1 MDVSYLIWMF
11 VIGASIAM
19 IVMYYNVRFLGKF
32 VRKLI
37 QIDATSPESAMTFE
51 ELGLK
56 MSPAVKYSLRPGTS
70 FSETVLCTQD
80 GRYYIAPD
88 KVSMAKSKYK
98 GKDTTIVFILLCIL
112 ALIVVAFAFSKIFPD
127 LLTKVGNEFSQM
139 FDGGQ
144 RI

>member
-1 MDVSYLIWMF
+1 MDISYLIWMF
-11 VIGASIAM
+11 VIGAAIAM

-32 VRKLI
+32 VRKLL
-37 QIDATSPESAMTFE
+37 QIDATSPESAISFE

-70 FSETVLCTQD
+70 FSETVLSTAD

-88 KVSMAKSKYK
+88 KVSMAKSKYR
-98 GKDTTIVFILLCIL
+98 GKDTTIVFVLLCIL
-112 ALIVVAFAFSKIFPD
+112 ALAVVAFAFSKIFPD
-127 LLTKVGNEFSQM
+127 LLSKVGYEFSQI

-144 RI
+144 SI

>member
-1 MDVSYLIWMF
+1 MDISNLIWMF
-11 VIGASIAM
+11 VIGAAIAM
-19 IVMYYNVRFLGKF
+19 IVMYYNVRFLGQL
-32 VRKLI
+32 VRKLL
-37 QIDATSPESAMTFE
+37 QIDATSPESAISLD

-56 MSPAVKYSLRPGTS
+56 MSPAVRYSLRPGTS
-70 FSETVLCTQD
+70 FSETVLSTED

-98 GKDTTIVFILLCIL
+98 GKDTTIVFVLLCIVTL
-112 ALIVVAFAFSKIFPD
+112 AVVAFAFSKIFPD
-127 LLTKVGNEFSQM
+127 LLSKVGYEFSQI

>member
-1 MDVSYLIWMF
+1 MDTSYLIWMF
-11 VIGASIAM
+11 IIGASIAM

-37 QIDATSPESAMTFE
+37 QIDATSPESAMSFE

-56 MSPAVKYSLRPGTS
+56 MSPALKYSLRPGTS
-70 FSETVLCTQD
+70 FSETVLTTAD
-80 GRYYIAPD
+80 GRFYIAPD

-98 GKDTTIVFILLCIL
+98 GKDTTIVFIALCIL
-112 ALIVVAFAFSKIFPD
+112 ALVVAGFAFANVFPD
-127 LLTKVGNEFSQM
+127 LLTKVGNEFTQI